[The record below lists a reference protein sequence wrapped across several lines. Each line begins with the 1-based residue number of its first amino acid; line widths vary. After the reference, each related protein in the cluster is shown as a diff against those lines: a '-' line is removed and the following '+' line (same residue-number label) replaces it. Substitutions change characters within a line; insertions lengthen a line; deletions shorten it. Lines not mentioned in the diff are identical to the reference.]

1 MFIQFFLNRISIY
14 ELNGIQDYYKNKY
27 FFSFAF
33 QGDLLEAAAPALGSD
48 Q

>member
-27 FFSFAF
+27 FF
-33 QGDLLEAAAPALGSD
+33 LLLSKEIY
-48 Q
+48 